1 MTGNPHIGSSLDD
14 LLEETGELAEVEA
27 VAIKRVVAW
36 QVAEAMKQQNI
47 SKSAMAKRMHTSR
60 AQVDRLLDPDNPS
73 VTLNTLDHAARAVGR
88 RVHLELV

>member
-27 VAIKRVVAW
+27 VALKRVVAW
-36 QVAEAMKQQNI
+36 QIAEEMKQLNI

-60 AQVDRLLDPDNPS
+60 AQVDRLLDPDNRS

-88 RVHLELV
+88 RLHLELV

>member
-27 VAIKRVVAW
+27 AALKRVFAW
-36 QVAEAMKQQNI
+36 QIAEAMKRLKI
-47 SKSAMAKRMHTSR
+47 SKSAMAERMHTSR
-60 AQVDRLLDPDNPS
+60 AQVDRLLDPENHS

-88 RVHLELV
+88 RLHLELV